1 MRLAF
6 AVALPSQLLMLVKPI
21 MAQTARGVLVPVGA
35 HVKIDIESGGQS
47 VEGTIVAWRGDTL
60 LVQPQART
68 DTVRVASG
76 ALKKL
81 RVVESPAL
89 WRYTSPSTINFYFST
104 AIPRT
109 HDVTSRSGDAYE
121 RLLLVGTKTE
131 LAGIN
136 TSTGA
141 VRWSRKDLADIK
153 NVSLDIA
160 WNSGFGIVSR
170 HDTME
175 VFDLRTGLK
184 RWDSGS
190 LSVVAARGWLPSPDP
205 DTAILMLGR
214 TANSAT
220 TLMAVDIATGHVR
233 WRQDSAFTLEP
244 KVFETSGVP
253 YLLGHQS
260 PIADSDTSLVLYIS
274 TDGPIRLD
282 TRTGRVLWR
291 GTALRGA
298 KLPLRKDGYA
308 AIQEQ
313 HDVDFLP
320 SGDSLLA
327 FRANDGA
334 SAWTSPRK
342 FKNKVLRIVPIKQGL
357 LVRGDEWFDLL
368 DPATGKSLWRAP
380 VETKSSTWDVLR
392 GDTDYVVDKKRML
405 AIAIGD
411 GTVRTV
417 ATVDFK
423 GNENVTGL
431 TVWKQ
436 GIILNSWHNLLLMD
450 RQGTVRYQREYP
462 SPKASFGEI
471 VNPLVTD
478 IMRPSTRWAGS
489 HIFFFTGAADQ
500 QGREGF
506 SIVEVDPIDG
516 HEVERLWFPGR
527 VPSYAIDDE
536 LGAAFY
542 RRNDSTLEALP
553 LLDGADLNYAARNG
567 QAGVVS
573 ALIRMGVNTTAARGD
588 DGWTALHLAA
598 LGGHA
603 DVVQVL
609 IAHGANAAGATRE
622 GWTPWMLAWRERHDS
637 LAQVLRG
644 SADTTSAAAHAANTW
659 RLARQGRIAEAL
671 AESNRGSA
679 LDSTLG
685 LWPGVLVTVCWNG
698 ALAGQAN
705 AVLAVCDRA
714 VDRTPADDADYESVR
729 RSRGIVRALTGNF
742 AGAAADLEASDPSAD
757 DNSTAG
763 RWIAA
768 LHEGRNP
775 FSPAVLEGMR
785 R

>member
-1 MRLAF
+1 MKLAF
-6 AVALPSQLLMLVKPI
+6 AVALPSQLLILVKPI
-21 MAQTARGVLVPVGA
+21 LAQIARGVLVPVGA
-35 HVKIDIESGGQS
+35 HVKIDTESGGQS

-60 LVQPQART
+60 LVQPQSRT

-104 AIPRT
+104 AIPRA

-121 RLLLVGTKTE
+121 RLLLVGNKTE

-141 VRWSRKDLADIK
+141 VRWSRKDLGDIK
-153 NVSLDIA
+153 SASLDIA
-160 WNSGFGIVSR
+160 WSSGFGVVTH

-175 VFDLRTGLK
+175 VLDLRTGLK

-190 LSVVAARGWLPSPDP
+190 LSVVAARGWLPSPGL
-205 DTAILMLGR
+205 DTAILILGR
-214 TANSAT
+214 TANSAK
-220 TLMAVDIATGHVR
+220 TLMAVNIATGQVR
-233 WRQDSAFTLEP
+233 WRQDSAFTVEP

-260 PIADSDTSLVLYIS
+260 PIADSDTSLLLYIS

-298 KLPLRKDGYA
+298 KLPLPKDGYA

-313 HDVDFLP
+313 HGVVFLP

-342 FKNKVLRIVPIKQGL
+342 FKNNAIRIVPIKQGL
-357 LVRGDEWFDLL
+357 LVRGSEWFDLL
-368 DPATGKSLWRAP
+368 DPATGKSLWPAP
-380 VETKSSTWDVLR
+380 VETKNSTWDVLR
-392 GDTDYVVDKKRML
+392 GDTDYVADKKRML
-405 AIAIGD
+405 AIAIAD
-411 GTVRTV
+411 GTVRTI

-423 GNENVTGL
+423 GSENVTGL

-450 RQGTVRYQREYP
+450 RQGAVRYQREYP
-462 SPKASFGEI
+462 SPKASFGEL

-489 HIFFFTGAADQ
+489 HIFFFTGAADER
-500 QGREGF
+500 GREGF
-506 SIVEVDPIDG
+506 SIVEVNPIDG
-516 HEVERLWFPGR
+516 HEVGRLWFPGR
-527 VPSYAIDDE
+527 VPSYAIDHE

-573 ALIRMGVNTTAARGD
+573 ALIRMGVNPTAARGD

-598 LGGHA
+598 LAGHG
-603 DVVQVL
+603 DVVQLL
-609 IAHGANAAGATRE
+609 IAQGASAGGATRE

-637 LAQVLRG
+637 LAHVLRG
-644 SADTTSAAAHAANTW
+644 SADTASAAAHAANTW

-671 AESNRGSA
+671 AEANRGSA

-685 LWPGVLVTVCWNG
+685 LWPGVLLTVCWNG

-714 VDRTPADDADYESVR
+714 VDRTPSDDADYESAR
-729 RSRGIVRALTGNF
+729 RSRGVVLALTGNF
-742 AGAAADLEASDPSAD
+742 AGAATDLEASDPSAD
-757 DNSTAG
+757 ETSTAG
-763 RWIAA
+763 QWIAA
-768 LHEGRNP
+768 LRQGRNP
-775 FSPAVLEGMR
+775 FSPAVLESLR